1 MHENWRIAMPGKIIY
16 FVSQIL
22 IYAMRK
28 IGWWRW
34 QVEGLEHLPPREQT
48 GMILVMNHIH
58 WIDIPVVGALLPF
71 AYRLSWLGKAE
82 LFEKSTWR
90 WFFRT
95 MQVIPIKRGRGDL
108 AALETATEALRAGAI
123 LLIFPEGHRSRNG
136 LLQKGRG
143 GAVRLAMRSQVP
155 LVPVAVTGTQRG
167 LGDTLRGKP
176 VKLRIGKPYRVEPT
190 PDGKIPP
197 DLMDHLTTEM
207 MLRIA
212 ALLPAEYRG
221 VYADQQQPPVKQ
233 PLTAAVS
240 SAAESE

>member
-1 MHENWRIAMPGKIIY
+1 MVGKIIY
-16 FVSQIL
+16 FISHIL
-22 IYAMRK
+22 IHAMRK
-28 IGWWRW
+28 IGWWRLRI
-34 QVEGLEHLPPREQT
+34 EGLEHLPPREQT

-82 LFEKSTWR
+82 LFEKPLWR
-90 WFFRT
+90 WFFRA

-108 AALETATEALRAGAI
+108 AALETATEALRAGVI

-143 GAVRLAMRSQVP
+143 GAVRLAMRAQVP
-155 LVPVAVTGTQRG
+155 LIPVAVIGTEHG
-167 LGDTLRGKP
+167 LGGVLRGKP
-176 VKLRIGKPYRVEPT
+176 VKLRIGEPYRIAPT
-190 PDGKIPP
+190 AEGKIPP
-197 DLMDHLTTEM
+197 DLMEHLTTEM
-207 MLRIA
+207 MLRIG

-221 VYADQQQPPVKQ
+221 VYADRQHLPAKQ
-233 PLTAAVS
+233 PLAASVS

>member
-1 MHENWRIAMPGKIIY
+1 MTGKIIY
-16 FVSQIL
+16 FIAHIF
-22 IYAMRK
+22 IYIMRK

-34 QVEGLEHLPPREQT
+34 HVAGLEHLPPRDQT
-48 GMILVMNHIH
+48 GLILVMNHIH

-82 LFEKSTWR
+82 LFAKPIWR

-108 AALETATEALRAGAI
+108 AALETATEALQQGAI
-123 LLIFPEGHRSRNG
+123 LLIFPEGHRSRTG

-143 GAVRLAMRSQVP
+143 GAVRLAMRAQVP
-155 LVPVAVTGTQRG
+155 LVPVAVTGTQGG
-167 LGDTLRGKP
+167 LGDTLRRTP
-176 VKLRIGKPYRVEPT
+176 VTLRIGTPYCVAPT

-197 DLMDHLTTEM
+197 ELMERLTTDM

-212 ALLPAEYRG
+212 ALLPTEYHG
-221 VYADQQQPPVKQ
+221 IYANQQHLSSQQSPLVPVASTTTDQG
-233 PLTAAVS
+233 
-240 SAAESE
+240 